1 MRVPDFSGYRRDTT
15 ASPYENADPAAPTR
29 KSFSYLFA
37 GGGAVVAAYSAK
49 VLVQEFVTSM
59 NASADVLALAKIE
72 VNLNEIPEVCQSHNM
87 KSFLLSKFHA
97 SQEEFAVHTAFQH
110 ISTDNQKVC

>member
-1 MRVPDFSGYRRDTT
+1 MLIFLITGPGQVRFAHTDIRVPDFGGYRRDTT

-49 VLVQEFVTSM
+49 VLVQEFVSSM

-72 VNLNEIPEVCQSHNM
+72 VNLNEIPEVCYSNM
-87 KSFLLSKFHA
+87 KSF
-97 SQEEFAVHTAFQH
+97 
-110 ISTDNQKVC
+110 C